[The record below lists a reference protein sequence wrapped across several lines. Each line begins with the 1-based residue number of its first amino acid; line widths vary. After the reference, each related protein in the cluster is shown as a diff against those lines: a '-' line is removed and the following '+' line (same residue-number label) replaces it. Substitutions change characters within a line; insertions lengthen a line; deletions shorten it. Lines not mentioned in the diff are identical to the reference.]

1 MGARVLFIHPPYV
14 THVVSPPMGIGYLS
28 SYLKRE
34 GHEVSLLDL
43 NILTVSCKGREGILQ
58 RVRQYRPDLVGV
70 PIMCTGMDQVRD
82 IVSVVKRETDVPV
95 VLGGAQASALPEHSL
110 RFTGADYVVV
120 GEGELT
126 TAELVS
132 ALGLSADLSEVLGLG
147 YMADEEF
154 KLNAPRPLVK
164 DLDSLPIPDWDL
176 IAPRNY
182 RIAPILSSAKAWPIA
197 PVVTSRGC
205 PFDCTFCAGKSI
217 WGKTYRYR
225 DAVPV
230 VDEIE
235 MLMKDYGVREIF
247 MGDDNFNLKTSHAT
261 EICEQV
267 LRRGL
272 TLPWACPNG
281 VRVDSLKP
289 DLLALMKRAGAHLV
303 GLGIESGDQEVLDR
317 AKKGLDLSIVPHV
330 CREIDEA
337 GITAVGFFV
346 LGLPGDNRETVEKT
360 IKFSRAL
367 PLKRAWFN
375 ILAPY
380 PGSELFEMY
389 LKDRN
394 IDSLEWSAL
403 DTCGDDVAQMSSGSP
418 EELDKLQKRAAF
430 LFYARPRILFDLLI
444 SQRPATIISLFRTRF
459 FQKILGREKDA
470 GTIR

>member
-43 NILTVSCKGREGILQ
+43 NISTVSREGILQ
-58 RVRQYRPDLVGV
+58 HVREYRPDLVGV

-82 IVSVVKRETDVPV
+82 IVSVIKRGSDVPV
-95 VLGGAQASALPEHSL
+95 VIGGAQASALPEHSL

-126 TAELVS
+126 AAELVS
-132 ALGLSADLSEVLGLG
+132 ALGSSADLSRVLGLG
-147 YMADEEF
+147 YMVNGEF
-154 KLNAPRPLVK
+154 ILNPPRPLVK
-164 DLDSLPIPDWDL
+164 DLDSLPMPDWDL

-182 RIAPILSSAKAWPIA
+182 RIAPILSSAKAFPIA

-225 DAVPV
+225 EAVPV

-247 MGDDNFNLKTSHAT
+247 MGDDNFNLKMSHAAD
-261 EICEQV
+261 ICEQI

-272 TLPWACPNG
+272 EFPWACPNG

-289 DLLALMKRAGAHLV
+289 DLLALMKRAGCHLV
-303 GLGIESGDQEVLDR
+303 GLGIESGDQAVLDR
-317 AKKGLDLSIVPHV
+317 AKKSLDLSIVPRV

-346 LGLPGDNRETVEKT
+346 LGLPGDNRETVQKT
-360 IKFSRAL
+360 IKFSRSL

-380 PGSELFEMY
+380 PGSEIFETY

-394 IDSLEWSAL
+394 IDSLEWRSL
-403 DTCGDDVAQMSSGSP
+403 DTCGDDVAQMSSVSP

-459 FQKILGREKDA
+459 FQKILRRGKDA
-470 GTIR
+470 GTVR